1 VSGNVLQVVVAAVFD
16 AEGRLL
22 ITQRGKQAHQGGLW
36 ELPGGKQDAD
46 ESVCEALRREL
57 LEEVGIHITT
67 SNPVIQITHH
77 YPDLTVCL
85 HLWRVTECAGRATAR
100 EGQPLRWIALSELPN
115 YPFPKAN
122 RALFQALSLP
132 DAYLI
137 TPDLEN
143 NDINAFL
150 KALERSLAAGIKL
163 VQLRVKSLV
172 GAEYE
177 ALAQQVVALC
187 HRCGVKV
194 LLNAHPDSLA
204 RVSAD
209 GVHLSQSLAAEFSE
223 RPVAAESLLAVSCHD
238 EASLQQAEL
247 MEADFAV
254 LSPVQQTTSH
264 PEAKPLGWPEFQRW
278 VTAANVPVYA
288 LGGLGQEDILMAQ
301 QHAAQGVAAISAL
314 WNGEINE

>member
-1 VSGNVLQVVVAAVFD
+1 VSGHVLQVVVAAVFD

-36 ELPGGKQDAD
+36 ELPGGKQEAD
-46 ESVCEALRREL
+46 ESVFEALRREL
-57 LEEVGIHITT
+57 LEEVGIRVI
-67 SNPVIQITHH
+67 SSAPLIQITHD

-85 HLWRVTECAGRATAR
+85 HLWRVTEFAGSATAC

-132 DAYLI
+132 DLYLI
-137 TPDLEN
+137 TPDLKN
-143 NDINAFL
+143 NDTEAFL
-150 KALERSLAAGIKL
+150 KSLEQSLISGIKL

-187 HRCGVKV
+187 HRCGAKV
-194 LLNAHPDSLA
+194 LLNAHPDCLA

-209 GVHLSQSLAAEFSE
+209 GVHLSQSLAAEFSA
-223 RPVAAESLLAVSCHD
+223 RPVADESLLSVSCHD
-238 EASLQQAEL
+238 EISLRQAKL
-247 MEADFAV
+247 IAADFAV
-254 LSPVQQTTSH
+254 LSPVQQTQSH

-278 VTAANVPVYA
+278 VMAASLPVYA
-288 LGGLGQEDILMAQ
+288 LGGLGRGDILTAR
-301 QHAAQGVAAISAL
+301 QHAAQGVAAIRAL
-314 WNGEINE
+314 WGESNE